1 MVDLL
6 GFDSLA
12 GHGNPNRDS
21 HSTFEVSYEKVRKT
35 METATFNDV
44 TLRDLPMPGETI
56 HLDGYISKHDKGV
69 LVLARA
75 RVANGGSIA
84 AWAQVALHET
94 ETAVILDESYEL
106 FSVTVKCLDWEFTQE
121 NYGSLPDIC
130 KATATVVRYNTR
142 DEHQF
147 YYGG

>member
-35 METATFNDV
+35 METAT
-44 TLRDLPMPGETI
+44 
-56 HLDGYISKHDKGV
+56 
-69 LVLARA
+69 
-75 RVANGGSIA
+75 
-84 AWAQVALHET
+84 
-94 ETAVILDESYEL
+94 
-106 FSVTVKCLDWEFTQE
+106 
-121 NYGSLPDIC
+121 
-130 KATATVVRYNTR
+130 VVRYNTR
-142 DEHQF
+142 DEHPF

>member
-1 MVDLL
+1 MGTR

-12 GHGNPNRDS
+12 GHENPNRDS
-21 HSTFEVSYEKVRKT
+21 HNTFEVSYEKVRKT

-69 LVLARA
+69 LVLA
-75 RVANGGSIA
+75 G
-84 AWAQVALHET
+84 AQVALHET

-121 NYGSLPDIC
+121 NYGNLPDIC

-142 DEHQF
+142 DEHPF